1 MSGFIEDDLL
11 WLEVRLDGLGVHWR
25 LLSLLEYYARSSC
38 DHGTMHAG
46 ACTHDFL
53 SITTPLPLHTQR
65 KCQVLRLEVVFDC
78 HSCQWNWSNNK
89 AYLFCTETILLW
101 VNCSPLLFNDNGLQH
116 VARWQPSSSG
126 WLNIMAIKWL
136 ARWLAQSGASTPSCL
151 HNPLNA
157 AKHQLTSCNIQLRAI
172 SHCW

>member
-1 MSGFIEDDLL
+1 
-11 WLEVRLDGLGVHWR
+11 VLGVHWR

-38 DHGTMHAG
+38 DHGIMHAG

-65 KCQVLRLEVVFDC
+65 KCKVLRLEVVFDC
-78 HSCQWNWSNNK
+78 HSCQWNWSNNI

-116 VARWQPSSSG
+116 VARWQPASSD
-126 WLNIMAIKWL
+126 WLNEYHGNQMASSLIGS
-136 ARWLAQSGASTPSCL
+136 AHWLAQSGAFTPSCL
-151 HNPLNA
+151 CNPLIA
-157 AKHQLTSCNIQLRAI
+157 TKHQLASCNIQLTAI
-172 SHCW
+172 CHCW